1 MKRFF
6 RALTRCL
13 FRNIGLHTWNS
24 KKYFNVSCKMQKH
37 LWEHTCFLQNRNSKM
52 PFSTKDPTP
61 TVTSSQVPLLFKA
74 SWRNRPRNKQQDL
87 AHRNPK
93 PSHTGLHHMFLEAS
107 WWTQSPN
114 TVSLWVARK
123 RSLHY
128 NMQTEPILSLHVK
141 SNTWRNCDNSLN
153 WWWSFIFEF
162 NASLL
167 LTVSS
172 KVILANISQKS
183 FVLSIFAIN
192 KPTHHSISW
201 VVGDSGT

>member
-1 MKRFF
+1 M
-6 RALTRCL
+6 
-13 FRNIGLHTWNS
+13 RNLDSTWTSN
-24 KKYFNVSCKMQKH
+24 KYFNTS
-37 LWEHTCFLQNRNSKM
+37 LQNAKTLMRAQMFPTKSKFQM

-61 TVTSSQVPLLFKA
+61 TVTSNQVPLLFKA
-74 SWRNRPRNKQQDL
+74 SWRHRPRNKWQDL

-114 TVSLWVARK
+114 TVLLWVARK

-128 NMQTEPILSLHVK
+128 NRQTEPFLSLHMK

-172 KVILANISQKS
+172 KVILAPKEFF
-183 FVLSIFAIN
+183 FVHICN
-192 KPTHHSISW
+192 
-201 VVGDSGT
+201 